1 MGFSLRPLGKK
12 IRDVFDANTEE
23 DQRKRMAAGQPRMYA
38 DQQRQMGRSGVG
50 GVAQNAIGS
59 VGRGIAR
66 ATPIDEAAGAVGG
79 TMSNLA
85 NKFSEIDNKETVN
98 NIADRYKDTL
108 NAVATGVARQT
119 NLDKGSEVL
128 GKAMEEISR
137 RTPEVADD
145 SSMRFL
151 NNLAIRPFKTTEANQ
166 GRILQGENPYTGSLR
181 QQAGQAGQDVINMAS
196 VVPIGK
202 GANLV
207 AKGVNAGLKQTIKA
221 GAIYGGK
228 TGAGFGAAQG
238 LTDANKEELN
248 LPDTVKRVVTNTAL
262 GLGAGTALG
271 GGLPIAGRG
280 VQIGAKGAAKGAKI
294 SAKATQDA
302 IQAVRNPLRP
312 LNEGGYIRVPN
323 NASDE
328 LVKNVYR
335 KGTDANALYHGTKY
349 DNALEILKTG
359 KIKASKPNANR
370 DLIPDNPNAQV
381 SLSRQRN
388 SGFYNS
394 ASADVKFVVDKSKV
408 GKTRQYVDGELS
420 PSDYKNPRVFEA
432 EEQTKKDIPL
442 TNIKRIEGGA
452 LLEPADEKAL
462 RALATKQ
469 GIPFVAFDDVKGMRN
484 VLPTQPTKNKLGIKK
499 LNEGGYAK
507 IPKASQLPKVALKQ
521 ETAPQ
526 APVPENNLV
535 DSLPNNNIA
544 DNTKV
549 PLQVTNKD
557 TLLGELKTAMV
568 DKDAPI
574 LDYLKGVEKETGQTG
589 LVKQFMYD
597 TGLQRRS
604 SSIANAMMD
613 NSDNLSA
620 AFRGL
625 VGKEKK
631 AFDGYV
637 GARREI
643 QYAKDGLQTSAPV
656 EELQGVV
663 SAGSR
668 FDDRYNALN
677 GYYKEWAGRLHQAG
691 ILDDATYKS
700 FTDSGEYTRVQ
711 RVMDDLAGF
720 RGSGGNSYSLGTTM
734 TKQKRKG
741 SQRDIQPADLTA
753 MKYAQDSQTEIQ
765 RNQTSSNLIDVLA
778 SQGHARQVENTTSK
792 NTLSRIVDG
801 KTEIW
806 EVPRDIKEVAD
817 NVSPYQ
823 LGILSRIIAFPQ
835 RLLRA
840 GATGL
845 SAPFTTANYAKDQV
859 SSAAMSENVKVT
871 HQPKN
876 VFNGLYQAAKDFG
889 VGTDD
894 PTWQKFLENLG
905 DTTQYDFLR
914 NQKSAKQFSREL
926 RLGQG
931 GRAINKGLHPI
942 RTVEDLVQITEK
954 ATRFQNFKGTYE
966 KALADGVPEA
976 EALQKA
982 TLAAWQNS
990 VDFSRMGSVGQVAN
1004 LLIPYFNAGIQG
1016 TRLLVRRTGEAPLAT
1031 SSKIISF
1038 VGLPLAAAT
1047 FYNMEDEGRK
1057 KVYDNISD
1065 FEKQNNIIIVLPGA
1079 EQHEDGSYSGVVKI
1093 PLQPGMSNTVQPLRM
1108 AIENYAHDNPQD
1120 VLAMSKQF
1128 LGAVAGPINTNSI
1141 SSAVG
1146 GLIPQVAKP
1155 MVQQVANNDFFT
1167 QKQIVPD
1174 FIQKATDANGNPVKE
1189 TDKAYPYT
1197 SGTARIIGNATGQSP
1212 IRVEKF
1218 IKDTSAKV
1226 GQYTMNATDNAL
1238 AKAGII
1244 PDEQIGGI
1252 SVKEDFARRFAVAQG
1267 KENTKKSE
1275 GARHYDDINKE
1286 TATLNGNELAAFNAL
1301 HPNKKNF
1308 LGDTITDM
1316 DSVYNSA
1323 ARLDAYNRYP
1333 KVFEVDKRLDAKGRK
1348 AGNPGNPLYDLE
1360 QWQVKKVLE
1369 KENLPPGASDKELS
1383 KLHEQDWYNDY
1394 STKKSKFFTD
1404 IKNKSASDLETAKA
1418 KGDTKKVKA
1427 LEASITK
1434 FNSSDNPYPVT
1445 SPDLQKQMDYYSSLP
1460 KGTGA
1465 RKSWIQSN
1473 PGLYKQMQDQ
1483 YAKIDN
1489 WQNVQRG
1496 KRGLDTTEG
1505 DAGKVA
1511 GYDTGSS
1518 SGGYGKAGYSKSG
1531 GGSGGSSSSTYGT
1544 NNPYEYAIKLK
1555 AGGKAA
1561 KPTIKQP
1568 TKGKAKIAKK
1578 SVGKPKVTSK
1588 KSLV

>member
-1 MGFSLRPLGKK
+1 MGLSLRKLGSRIFDQVNPFDNGRTYQQRTPTNNRSVVQQAVNSGASNVAQGVARNAVRVAGQTPVGRVVAPVVAPISSPQDFIDNVSVPVERAVTKSPVGRGLQGVGLGALRVGAGYAQAAGGAYDLATPGLGKNRLSKSATALGKQTDDTLKEVGGNQAIYKGAQLGSELLLLKGAGSLGKVGIKGLSQIPKVASGASAVSKGVKVATSPVTKAINPATAKVSQGITKVGTKGLGGK
-12 IRDVFDANTEE
+12 ITA
-23 DQRKRMAAGQPRMYA
+23 KAATNIVSPKYQGVNAAFSGIQLSKEA
-38 DQQRQMGRSGVG
+38 AQGRAITPERIATDLAIG
-50 GVAQNAIGS
+50 GVAFP
-59 VGRGIAR
+59 V
-66 ATPIDEAAGAVGG
+66 AGAVGSQALLPG
-79 TMSNLA
+79 A
-85 NKFSEIDNKETVN
+85 K
-98 NIADRYKDTL
+98 IALK
-108 NAVATGVARQT
+108 GV
-119 NLDKGSEVL
+119 
-128 GKAMEEISR
+128 
-137 RTPEVADD
+137 
-145 SSMRFL
+145 
-151 NNLAIRPFKTTEANQ
+151 
-166 GRILQGENPYTGSLR
+166 
-181 QQAGQAGQDVINMAS
+181 
-196 VVPIGK
+196 GK
-202 GANLV
+202 GAKV
-207 AKGVNAGLKQTIKA
+207 
-221 GAIYGGK
+221 
-228 TGAGFGAAQG
+228 
-238 LTDANKEELN
+238 
-248 LPDTVKRVVTNTAL
+248 
-262 GLGAGTALG
+262 
-271 GGLPIAGRG
+271 
-280 VQIGAKGAAKGAKI
+280 

-302 IQAVRNPLRP
+302 IQAVRNPLKP
-312 LNEGGYIRVPN
+312 LNETGAVGRNVNTGDKIVDSNPKTQVVKMSPDEYLKQAFETTDGRFGGN
-323 NASDE
+323 
-328 LVKNVYR
+328 
-335 KGTDANALYHGTKY
+335 Y
-349 DNALEILKTG
+349 DSWLK
-359 KIKASKPNANR
+359 SNR
-370 DLIPDNPNAQV
+370 HNPQV
-381 SLSRQRN
+381 SKGYAEAMKKGDKFPTPFIDKARGMQDGRN
-388 SGFYNS
+388 
-394 ASADVKFVVDKSKV
+394 
-408 GKTRQYVDGELS
+408 
-420 PSDYKNPRVFEA
+420 
-432 EEQTKKDIPL
+432 
-442 TNIKRIEGGA
+442 
-452 LLEPADEKAL
+452 
-462 RALATKQ
+462 RALASKLNGEKT
-469 GIPFVAFDDVKGMRN
+469 IDVAVVPDLTPVEKVALYQLKLDEATTPYMKNTMQRKLDAAKAE
-484 VLPTQPTKNKLGIKK
+484 VLAQPTKNKLGLKK

-990 VDFSRMGSVGQVAN
+990 VDFSRMGSVGQVIN

-1505 DAGKVA
+1505 VAGANA

-1518 SGGYGKAGYSKSG
+1518 SGGYSKGGSKG
-1531 GGSGGSSSSTYGT
+1531 GGSGGGGSSSPEVESAYK
-1544 NNPYEYAIKLK
+1544 YAIKLK
-1555 AGGKAA
+1555 SSGGI
-1561 KPTIKQP
+1561 P
-1568 TKGKAKIAKK
+1568 
-1578 SVGKPKVTSK
+1578 KPKVKAVASKKVKASGKVGKIKVSSK